1 MNFFLIDFE
10 NINSEKIKDIS
21 GTQENDVVII
31 FYSEHCLTIQLDVVD
46 YLIKAKMQIRTFN
59 VKVGTHN
66 ALDFQLSSY
75 LGYLIGKAGDGA
87 KYHIVSNDKG
97 YDNLC
102 EYWQEQEMMVDRISF
117 PVPEIVAKE
126 KTQKSSK
133 RKVNT
138 GKSAT
143 LEEIKQYLS
152 DEDMPNEILAIFNKF
167 KTKQAICNGIAKK
180 CKDSKRASMI
190 YKKLKPLL
198 KEKKKG

>member
-10 NINSEKIKDIS
+10 NINSEKIKDLAS
-21 GTQENDVVII
+21 TQENDMVII
-31 FYSEHCLTIQLDVVD
+31 FYSERCPNIQLDIID
-46 YLIKAKMQIRTFN
+46 YLIKAKIQIRTFN
-59 VKVGTHN
+59 VKVGTLN

-75 LGYLIGKAGDGA
+75 LGYLIGKMGVDA

-117 PVPEIVAKE
+117 PVSKTIPNE
-126 KTQKSSK
+126 KAQKSSK
-133 RKVNT
+133 GKVNT
-138 GKSAT
+138 GKTAT

-152 DEDMPNEILAIFNKF
+152 DEDMPNEILAIFNQF
-167 KTKQAICNGIAKK
+167 KTKLAISNGIAKK
-180 CKDSKRASMI
+180 CKDSKRAGMI
-190 YKKLKPLL
+190 YKKLKSLL